1 MLTKTP
7 LRYPGGKSLMTSLFI
22 EMFEINHLEHITYAE
37 PYAGGAG
44 TAINLLLGNKV
55 NRIFINDANI
65 GIYSFWTA
73 ILNDTRRFVDLI
85 LTVPLT
91 LDEWRIQHGLLKTA
105 NAPSFELGFA
115 TFYLSR
121 TNRSG
126 ILNAGPI
133 GGSSEEKQVSA
144 TYQLGC
150 RFNRNDLVNK
160 VLNISERRKNIVVSN
175 KDAIKFLKNLKGE
188 GKFVYLDPPYYV
200 KGKSLYLDYYSEK
213 DHSLLA
219 QYLKSTNKFSWV
231 LSYDNVEAIRKLYS
245 DYELYEFDL
254 KYTANLKKTGA
265 ELLTY
270 SHDLILPSEKVIR
283 RREMNLSLKKIVLH

>member
-7 LRYPGGKSLMTSLFI
+7 LRYPGGKSLMASLFI
-22 EMFEINHLEHITYAE
+22 DMFDINHLNHITYAE

-55 NRIFINDANI
+55 DRIFINDANI
-65 GIYSFWTA
+65 GIYSFWSA
-73 ILNDTRRFVDLI
+73 ILSDTMRFVEQI
-85 LTVPLT
+85 QTVPLT
-91 LDEWRIQHGLLKTA
+91 LNEWRNQHAILKTA
-105 NAPSFELGFA
+105 TTPSFEVGFA

-126 ILNAGPI
+126 ILSAGPI
-133 GGSSEEKQVSA
+133 GGSSEEKQAEA

-150 RFNRNDLVNK
+150 RFNRDDLATK
-160 VLNISERRKNIVVSN
+160 ILNISERRKSIVVSN
-175 KDAIKFLKNLKGE
+175 KDAVKFLKDLKGK

-213 DHSLLA
+213 DHYLLA
-219 QYLKSTNKFSWV
+219 QYLKSTNKFMWV
-231 LSYDNVEAIRKLYS
+231 LSYDNVEAIRNLYA

-254 KYTANLKKTGA
+254 KYTANFKKTGA

-270 SHDLILPSEKVIR
+270 SRNLILPVEKVIK
-283 RREMNLSLKKIVLH
+283 RREMCLTLKKIEL